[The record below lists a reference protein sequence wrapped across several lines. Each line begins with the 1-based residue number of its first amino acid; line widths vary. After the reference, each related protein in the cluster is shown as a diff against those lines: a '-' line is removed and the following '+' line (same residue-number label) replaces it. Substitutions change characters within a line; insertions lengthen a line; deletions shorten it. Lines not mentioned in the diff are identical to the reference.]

1 MLVRQADGRSRTPR
15 TRLFSGCRYPDAG
28 GFGQEPTSGRNLRND
43 ACRISLA
50 ARTAAGG
57 SPFGGRFLECLWGDG
72 GENSMIRFVEN
83 NWASKDYTH
92 LSFRGGKEIAS
103 ALLKAILLEKEFYD
117 EADKVAH

>member
-1 MLVRQADGRSRTPR
+1 MSIFASVLRTAYRLSGAKKAFGPPEDDRAVRRRERQHV
-15 TRLFSGCRYPDAG
+15 RLF
-28 GFGQEPTSGRNLRND
+28 LR
-43 ACRISLA
+43 RRA
-50 ARTAAGG
+50 ARRAGVAFWNV
-57 SPFGGRFLECLWGDG
+57 FGAMG

>member
-1 MLVRQADGRSRTPR
+1 MLGVSGHGADKWT
-15 TRLFSGCRYPDAG
+15 
-28 GFGQEPTSGRNLRND
+28 EPSKRWPAVL
-43 ACRISLA
+43 ALA
-50 ARTAAGG
+50 ARTGRRRLAVLGVAFWNV
-57 SPFGGRFLECLWGDG
+57 FGAMG